1 MRFEPASSYFLVA
14 LALLPLVWWRWKR
27 WRTHGSLRFSS
38 IEPLRM
44 GPRGLAVRLRWVVPL
59 LRCLVLA
66 LLVICLARPEKGIEQ
81 TRIYAEGIAIQMVV
95 DLSSSMEN
103 QDYAVAGRRTTRLEA
118 VKRVFREFVEGAGG
132 TSKGRED
139 DLIGL
144 IGFARYPD
152 SLAPLTLDHESVLTI
167 LDQAE
172 TALGPT
178 VQAQIRE
185 LRQSYTRAAAAGDQR
200 RMQQLM
206 AEGKRLEEENQTAI
220 GDALGL
226 AVERLRDL
234 DRRRTSAVEAGR
246 TGGQRIKSKVVIL
259 LSDGENNAGDLT
271 PKEAMELA
279 KACGIKVYAIG
290 IGSQVRGGAIVD
302 EEQMRQGADATGGR
316 YFRADDTR
324 ALREVYAQI
333 DKLEKTETQERR
345 FLQYKALA
353 IHPVELGPVRLPPLL
368 AIVLMLLGAEVVLSN
383 TRLRR
388 IP

>member
-1 MRFEPASSYFLVA
+1 VPVLRSLA
-14 LALLPLVWWRWKR
+14 LALL
-27 WRTHGSLRFSS
+27 
-38 IEPLRM
+38 
-44 GPRGLAVRLRWVVPL
+44 VV
-59 LRCLVLA
+59 
-66 LLVICLARPEKGIEQ
+66 CLARPEKGIEQ

-95 DLSSSMEN
+95 DLSGSMEN
-103 QDYAVAGRRTTRLEA
+103 QDFAVSGRRTTRLEA
-118 VKRVFREFVEGAGG
+118 VKKVFREFVEGIGG
-132 TSKGRED
+132 ASKGRQD

-152 SLAPLTLDHESVLTI
+152 SLAPLTLDHGSVLAI
-167 LDQAE
+167 LDGAE
-172 TALGPT
+172 TVWGPNT
-178 VQAQIRE
+178 QASIRE
-185 LRQSYTRAAAAGDQR
+185 LQQSYNRAAAAGDQR

-246 TGGQRIKSKVVIL
+246 SGGQKIKSKVVIL

-271 PKEAMELA
+271 PKEALELA

-302 EEQMRQGADATGGR
+302 EEQMRQGAEATGGR

-333 DKLEKTETQERR
+333 DRLEKTETQERR

-353 IHPVELGPVRLPPLL
+353 INPVELGPVRLPPLL
-368 AIVLMLLGAEVVLSN
+368 AIVLMLLAAEVVLSN